1 MIEIT
6 ILDEAEREL
15 IEAISYYESKYPGL
29 GIDFLD
35 EVQSGLVSVRN
46 LPTLW
51 PVRKDG
57 TRRYLVH
64 RFPYLVIYTYYENH
78 IWVIA
83 FAHCKRKP
91 GYWKE
96 RTRKVEFMSEE

>member
-1 MIEIT
+1 MTAIT
-6 ILDEAEREL
+6 ILHEAEREL
-15 IEAISYYESKYPGL
+15 SEAVSYYESKYPGL
-29 GIDFLD
+29 GIDFLK
-35 EVQSGLVSVRN
+35 EVESGLKMVGD

-51 PVRKDG
+51 PLREDG

-64 RFPYLVIYTYYENH
+64 RFPYLVVYVHQENH

-83 FAHCKRKP
+83 FAHCKRKS

-96 RTRKVEFMSEE
+96 RRI

>member
-1 MIEIT
+1 MIGIRV
-6 ILDEAEREL
+6 LNEAEIEL
-15 IEAISYYESKYPGL
+15 AEAVTYYESKYPGL
-29 GIDFLD
+29 GLDFLN
-35 EVQSGLVSVRN
+35 EVQSGLAAISK

-64 RFPYLVIYTYYENH
+64 RFPYLVIYMYYEDQ

-83 FAHCKRKP
+83 FAHCKRNPK
-91 GYWKE
+91 YWKE
-96 RTRKVEFMSEE
+96 RTKKAEYVSEE